1 MALVVMSTSYR
12 GPRCHGM
19 HLHSELLYLDSGGM
33 IVRCK
38 FHARHFN
45 AEKEDQNAE
54 GQFDMIKLFM
64 ELKG

>member
-1 MALVVMSTSYR
+1 MALVVMSPSYG
-12 GPRCHGM
+12 GPRCRGM
-19 HLHSELLYLDSGGM
+19 HLHSELLYLDSRAM

-54 GQFDMIKLFM
+54 GQFDMIRLFM
-64 ELKG
+64 EPKG